1 MNRINASVFSA
12 ALFSAALLG
21 LVGCG
26 NDNAKPAS
34 GSAPEITTA
43 ADGTREMKITVSEK
57 GYDPAALSAPAGQK
71 VRLTFTRV
79 SDEGCGQ
86 QVAFPSLN
94 IKKDLPLNKPVS
106 VDLTMPASGNLG
118 FTCGMGMYKGSV
130 VVQ

>member
-1 MNRINASVFSA
+1 MKRSS
-12 ALFSAALLG
+12 LFSAAILSTVT
-21 LVGCG
+21 LVGLAGCG
-26 NDNAKPAS
+26 TDKPAS
-34 GSAPEITTA
+34 GGAATMTTA